1 MKTKK
6 NMSKDK
12 LISNELNDEIIDILK
27 THLPK
32 MDVTFDDKHLSKQIY
47 DKLVKSLKES
57 EKIVHDYTLEDMKP
71 ASNTHLKPS
80 QFMPGHVVK
89 HIHKTLHY
97 QYCFTFSHKKIQFR
111 VFIYFDGKIQ
121 FQKYIQY
128 IKWIICLCLHNVKNE
143 TEDFMNIHLYMTSL
157 KKSIPSNFP
166 NSIQPIHINS
176 GYTAYPNNGMHICIF
191 RKEEWMKVL
200 IHECFHAFDMDFHEE
215 RINFPNLFENTFH
228 IKSQYLVFESFVEF
242 WARIL
247 NCALFSYGLKPN
259 MTSQEFHEVFSL
271 NLNIERIHS
280 LLQAS
285 KMMNLFQLNYNDFI
299 SDKKGPLVKKIY
311 REETNAFCYYV
322 ITAIMM
328 NFFDKTLQWFDL
340 NANDLFYFDKN
351 ERQVIVFCHYIKQ
364 MAKNEKLISI
374 LDDLNIHKVQKENY
388 MKMCIFEIQF
398 K

>member
-80 QFMPGHVVK
+80 QFMPSHVVK

-143 TEDFMNIHLYMTSL
+143 SRFHLIFQIASNPYI
-157 KKSIPSNFP
+157 SIAG
-166 NSIQPIHINS
+166 IQLIQ
-176 GYTAYPNNGMHICIF
+176 TMECIF
-191 RKEEWMKVL
+191 
-200 IHECFHAFDMDFHEE
+200 
-215 RINFPNLFENTFH
+215 
-228 IKSQYLVFESFVEF
+228 VFF
-242 WARIL
+242 A
-247 NCALFSYGLKPN
+247 
-259 MTSQEFHEVFSL
+259 
-271 NLNIERIHS
+271 
-280 LLQAS
+280 
-285 KMMNLFQLNYNDFI
+285 
-299 SDKKGPLVKKIY
+299 KKNG
-311 REETNAFCYYV
+311 
-322 ITAIMM
+322 
-328 NFFDKTLQWFDL
+328 
-340 NANDLFYFDKN
+340 
-351 ERQVIVFCHYIKQ
+351 
-364 MAKNEKLISI
+364 
-374 LDDLNIHKVQKENY
+374 
-388 MKMCIFEIQF
+388 
-398 K
+398 